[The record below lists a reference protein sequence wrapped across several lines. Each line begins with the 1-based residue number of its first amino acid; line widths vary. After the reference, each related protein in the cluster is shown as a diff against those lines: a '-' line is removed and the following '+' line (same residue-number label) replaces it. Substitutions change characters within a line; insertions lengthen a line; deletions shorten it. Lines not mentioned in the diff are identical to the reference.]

1 MKGYLI
7 KELQEL
13 ETNLSNKIKGNVE
26 IEMFNNFFIVHVYS
40 FMLIKMSFSYELLK
54 NGDMTQL
61 EEIIINRF
69 IATILDK
76 FLWNKPE

>member
-76 FLWNKPE
+76 FLWNTPE